1 MDVFGSLSR
10 RKLKENSNNCVF
22 VALLLV
28 RSARLWSETVTV
40 WLVDTSFVT
49 LTIKTSSFCLIIE
62 MVIIV
67 WCSKKL
73 IVWASKIEKLYP
85 QKLAPDFLIY
95 KCNKDTSMNTENQI
109 TKNDNDNPFK
119 DMGFIKFW
127 IVSTVFWFSFPV
139 SLVLCYLALGSVK
152 TKQLVKAL
160 VHDFLQTLFII
171 LVIICVIVYGI
182 YHYVSGLF

>member
-1 MDVFGSLSR
+1 M
-10 RKLKENSNNCVF
+10 NSD
-22 VALLLV
+22 
-28 RSARLWSETVTV
+28 S
-40 WLVDTSFVT
+40 
-49 LTIKTSSFCLIIE
+49 
-62 MVIIV
+62 
-67 WCSKKL
+67 
-73 IVWASKIEKLYP
+73 
-85 QKLAPDFLIY
+85 
-95 KCNKDTSMNTENQI
+95 QI
-109 TKNDNDNPFK
+109 TNEEDENTFK

-171 LVIICVIVYGI
+171 LVVVCVIVYGI